1 MNPETEPLAVLLAAS
16 RTKLVEAS
24 ALVAASLTDLPEF
37 QLNRAYT
44 PKELEP
50 FDALCDRF
58 VRAVEVAVRY
68 FRALELNREAVASES
83 FRDLLHRMEKYGL
96 IGDAELWFR
105 MRNVRNRIVHDYLP
119 EERVQLFGQLR
130 GEFGAELARLLS
142 RLP

>member
-1 MNPETEPLAVLLAAS
+1 MSPDAEPLVVLLAAA
-16 RTKLVEAS
+16 RTKLDEAS
-24 ALVAASLTDLPEF
+24 ALVAASLADLPPFEID
-37 QLNRAYT
+37 RAYS

-58 VRAVEVAVRY
+58 VRAIEVAVRY
-68 FRALELNREAVASES
+68 FRALELNREAMASES
-83 FRDLLHRMEKYGL
+83 FRDLLHRMEKYGV
-96 IGDAELWFR
+96 ICDAELWFR

-119 EERVQLFGQLR
+119 EERVQLFEQLR